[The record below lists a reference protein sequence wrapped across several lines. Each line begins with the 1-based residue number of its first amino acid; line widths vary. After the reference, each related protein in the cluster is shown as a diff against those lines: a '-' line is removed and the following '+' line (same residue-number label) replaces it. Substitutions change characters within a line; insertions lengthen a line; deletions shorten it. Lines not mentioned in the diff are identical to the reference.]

1 MQFQVCGTYNQVLMN
16 SKTKATEIEP
26 KHVPA
31 NPNHACQRIS
41 QFLVKGTPYWI
52 CASPLLIGCNAIF
65 SYLVCFCS
73 GSLFKK

>member
-1 MQFQVCGTYNQVLMN
+1 MQFQVCGTNNQVLMN

-41 QFLVKGTPYWI
+41 QSLVQGTPPWI
-52 CASPLLIGCNAIF
+52 CASP
-65 SYLVCFCS
+65 
-73 GSLFKK
+73 